1 MKKKLRGYIFSRP
14 FFEERVPQHIQNL
27 VLRNY
32 CEKNNFFFLLS
43 YTEYRMKNS
52 SLMLNSILKNIKDID
67 GIVFYSLFQMPVD
80 TSERQKIY
88 SKILKSKKELHFAVE
103 NIKANTIREFNK
115 IDNIYLIKKTIPNC
129 IENFQVKNK

>member
-32 CEKNNFFFLLS
+32 CEKNNFFFFLS

-80 TSERQKIY
+80 IAERQKIY

-103 NIKANTIREFNK
+103 NIKANTIREFNN

-129 IENFQVKNK
+129 IENFQVKDK

>member
-1 MKKKLRGYIFSRP
+1 
-14 FFEERVPQHIQNL
+14 
-27 VLRNY
+27 
-32 CEKNNFFFLLS
+32 
-43 YTEYRMKNS
+43 
-52 SLMLNSILKNIKDID
+52 MLNSILKNIKDID